1 MQVRINGTMQS
12 VPSGSSVADIMA
24 QLYADAALEGIAVAL
39 NGKVLRRAAWPA
51 TELSAGDEIEVVQA
65 VAGG

>member
-1 MQVRINGTMQS
+1 MRIRLNGTMQS
-12 VPSGSSVADIMA
+12 VPTGSSVRDIMVQA
-24 QLYADAALEGIAVAL
+24 YADAGLEGIAVAL
-39 NGKVLRRAAWPA
+39 NGKVLRRVEWPA

>member
-1 MQVRINGTMQS
+1 MRIRINGTIQS

-24 QLYADAALEGIAVAL
+24 QTYADAGLEGIAVAL
-39 NGKVLRRAAWPA
+39 NGKVLRRVEWPA
-51 TELSAGDEIEVVQA
+51 TELSADDELEVVQA